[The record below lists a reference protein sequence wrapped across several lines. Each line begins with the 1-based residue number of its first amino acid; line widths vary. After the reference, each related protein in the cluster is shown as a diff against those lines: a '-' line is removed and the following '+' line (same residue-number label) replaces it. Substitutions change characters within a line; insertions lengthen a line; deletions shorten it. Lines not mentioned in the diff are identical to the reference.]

1 MRGSCRGTCCGWRR
15 WTRSRRRPAAARSE
29 DKTMYR
35 KILVGYD
42 GSAAGRKAFDTAL
55 ELAAKHGAELYVL
68 SVARPPEVADDVE
81 TEAVIENSRQYHRRM
96 LAELKASVAARGV
109 KTHFEVAVGHP
120 AEQIIYDA
128 DRHGADLIVV
138 GHRGRSNLGRFL
150 LGSVSK
156 QVVQYAGHPVLV
168 VR

>member
-1 MRGSCRGTCCGWRR
+1 
-15 WTRSRRRPAAARSE
+15 
-29 DKTMYR
+29 MYR

-42 GSAAGRKAFDTAL
+42 GSEASKKAFQTACSL
-55 ELAAKHGAELYVL
+55 SEQHDAELWVL

-81 TEAVIENSRQYHRRM
+81 TEAVIENSRRYHHRL
-96 LAELKASVAARGV
+96 LAELKASLAGKKFKA
-109 KTHFEVAVGHP
+109 HFEVAIGHP

-128 DRHGADLIVV
+128 DRHGVDLIVV
-138 GHRGRSNLGRFL
+138 GGRGRSKFARLL

-156 QVVQYAGHPVLV
+156 QVTEHADRPVLV

>member
-1 MRGSCRGTCCGWRR
+1 
-15 WTRSRRRPAAARSE
+15 
-29 DKTMYR
+29 MYR

-42 GSAAGRKAFDTAL
+42 GSASGRKAFDVAL
-55 ELAAKHGAELYVL
+55 ELAAKHAAELYVL
-68 SVARPPEVADDVE
+68 SVARPPEVGDDVE
-81 TEAVIENSRQYHRRM
+81 TEAVIENSRHYHRRM
-96 LAELKASVAARGV
+96 LAELKSSVATKGV

-128 DRHGADLIVV
+128 DRHGVDLIVV
-138 GHRGRSNLGRFL
+138 GDRGRSKFARFL

-156 QVVQYAGHPVLV
+156 QVVQYAGHPVMV